1 MIHLYKVHN
10 KQNLSMLLDVK
21 ILVVFGEK
29 QLERDIKE
37 TSGVT
42 ELFCLLVW
50 ALVMQVNSK
59 FVEIHLTVHLGC
71 VPV

>member
-1 MIHLYKVHN
+1 
-10 KQNLSMLLDVK
+10 MLLDVK

>member
-10 KQNLSMLLDVK
+10 KQNISLLLDVK
-21 ILVVFGEK
+21 IVVIFGEK

-42 ELFCLLVW
+42 ELF
-50 ALVMQVNSK
+50 
-59 FVEIHLTVHLGC
+59 
-71 VPV
+71 